1 MIITDF
7 RGAQNKLLRA
17 TTLIVSI
24 MVICEAEMVTPGWC
38 RMHDVKFITV
48 EDITHHWLQ
57 LSND

>member
-24 MVICEAEMVTPGWC
+24 MVICEAEMVTPGWR

-48 EDITHHWLQ
+48 EDITHH
-57 LSND
+57 